1 MCEGN
6 QTEVTEFLLL
16 GFRGLY
22 KYKFLLFIVILFSY
36 LVILTGNLL
45 IIVLV
50 STKDHLNIPM
60 FIFLKHLAVADILIS
75 TTIIPMM
82 LDVIVLEEKRVSV
95 SGCMVQLYLFFLF
108 GFVQC
113 FLIAVMSYDRYL
125 AICCPIR
132 YNSRMHPQLCLKM
145 VFGSWSL
152 IFFVSFEIFLV
163 LQLEFCGQNGIDHFF
178 CDIGPLVKLSRSDAS
193 LLLLVDFIMSIVV
206 VFSPFA
212 LIIISYIC
220 IFFTIMT
227 LPSTGGRRKAFSTCS
242 SHLATVCTYYGTI
255 MMIYSPPLDD
265 NSLSM
270 NKFKSLLYL
279 VVSPM
284 MNPIIY
290 SLRNP
295 EIRRTLQQIVRRL
308 RGLN

>member
-1 MCEGN
+1 MCGGN
-6 QTEVTEFLLL
+6 QSEVTEFLLL
-16 GFRGLY
+16 GFKGLN
-22 KYKFLLFIVILFSY
+22 KYKLLLFIILFFSY

-45 IIVLV
+45 IIALV

-60 FIFLKHLAVADILIS
+60 FFFLKHLALADVLIS

-82 LDVIVLEEKRVSV
+82 LDAIVLEEKRVSV
-95 SGCMVQLYLFFLF
+95 SGCMVQLYFFCIF

-125 AICCPIR
+125 AICSPMY
-132 YNSRMHPQLCLKM
+132 YNSMMHPRLCLQM
-145 VFGSWSL
+145 VLGSWLL
-152 IFFVSFEIFLV
+152 ILLISFEMFLF

-178 CDIGPLVKLSRSDAS
+178 CDIGPLVKLATSDTC
-193 LLLLVDFIMSIVV
+193 LLVLVDFIMCILV
-206 VFSPFA
+206 VFIPFA

-227 LPSTGGRRKAFSTCS
+227 LPSVSGRKKAFSTCS

-255 MMIYSPPLDD
+255 LMIYVVPLDD
-265 NSLSM
+265 NLLNM
-270 NKFKSLLYL
+270 NKFMSLLYI
-279 VVSPM
+279 VVTPM

-295 EIRRTLQQIVRRL
+295 EIRRALQQIVRKFRDS
-308 RGLN
+308 N